1 MAMASRGIGFGLSS
15 FVQGACRTCKQRT
28 YLFNGYQ
35 QACFRGLQTS
45 SIAREKLF
53 DKVLIANRGE
63 IACRVMKTCKRLG
76 IKTVAIYSEA
86 DANALHVKMAD
97 ESFCVGP
104 PPTNQSYLNMDA
116 IMEAINITGAQAVHP
131 GYGFLSENSKF
142 VARLEKAGVTFIGPN
157 AAAMQAMGDKIQS
170 KLIGK
175 KAGVSIIPGFEG
187 VVKDD
192 EDAVRIA
199 NEIGYPVMIKAS
211 AGGGGKGMR
220 IAWNDDETKEG
231 FRLSSQEASSSFGD
245 DRLLVEK
252 FIDNPRHIE
261 IQVVGDKHGN
271 AVYVNERECS
281 IQRRNQ
287 KVIEESPSP
296 FVDPDMRK
304 AMGQQAVALAKE
316 VGYDSAGT
324 VECLVDSQKNFY
336 FLEMNTRLQ
345 VEHPITEMV
354 AGVDLVEHMIRVA
367 AGHPLGITQA
377 DIPINGWAVECRVY
391 AEDPYK
397 NFGLP
402 SIGRL
407 YKYIEP
413 THIPNVRC
421 DSGIIEGSEI
431 SIYYDSM
438 ISKLA
443 THGATRNEALDT
455 MNKALDSYVIRGVTY
470 NVSLLR
476 DVLNHPKFRLGDITT
491 KFLPQE
497 YPSGFKGHQLTEH
510 ERDELLATTAYF
522 FVQRSLRAKTFKNQ
536 EKQNAVIKKEQS
548 WDLMI
553 TLNKEDYPVIVKA
566 KPEGGFKVTVEG
578 RSVDFSTTSK
588 LSDPVF
594 EARVNGNTALLQT
607 LKKEGNLFKIQH
619 YGTTYKLRVHTQ
631 DQYEY
636 MKYMPEIK
644 EEDMSPF
651 LKSPMPGTVVS
662 VAVSVGDEVHEG
674 QELAVVEA
682 MKMQNSLHAGLS
694 GTVKA
699 VNFAAGDKVGEGDI
713 MVEIEHHPDH

>member
-1 MAMASRGIGFGLSS
+1 MATRGAKFGISVLL
-15 FVQGACRTCKQRT
+15 QGSCRAYKQQQT
-28 YLFNGYQ
+28 YLLNGYQ
-35 QACFRGLQTS
+35 LPFRGLQTS
-45 SIAREKLF
+45 AVTNEKLF

-76 IKTVAIYSEA
+76 IKTVAVYSEA

-116 IMEAINITGAQAVHP
+116 IMDAINTSGAQAVHP

-142 VARLEKAGVTFIGPN
+142 VSRLEKANVAFIGPN

-175 KAGVSIIPGFEG
+175 KAGVNIIPGFEG

-199 NEIGYPVMIKAS
+199 NKIGYPVMIKAS

-231 FRLSSQEASSSFGD
+231 FRLSSQEARSSFGD

-261 IQVVGDKHGN
+261 IQVLGDKYGN

-296 FVDPDMRK
+296 FVDPDMRR

-316 VGYDSAGT
+316 VSYDSAGT

-354 AGVDLVEHMIRVA
+354 AGVDLVEHMIKVA
-367 AGHPLGITQA
+367 AGHPLSITQA

-438 ISKLA
+438 ICKLV
-443 THGATRNEALDT
+443 THGNTRNEALDT

-476 DVLNHPKFRLGDITT
+476 DVLNHPKFRMGNITT
-491 KFLPQE
+491 KFLPEE
-497 YPSGFKGHQLTEH
+497 YPSGFKGHQLTEQ

-522 FVQRSLRAKTFKNQ
+522 FVQRAKKAKSFKNQ
-536 EKQNAVIKKEQS
+536 SKLNAVSKKQDS
-548 WDLMI
+548 WDLVI
-553 TLNKEDYPVIVKA
+553 TLRKEDYPVNVKSYPDGRFEVA
-566 KPEGGFKVTVEG
+566 VQGRTVEFRTASG
-578 RSVDFSTTSK
+578 

-594 EARVNGNTALLQT
+594 QAKINGNDVLLQM
-607 LKKEGNLFKIQH
+607 LKKGGNRFDIQH
-619 YGTTYKLRVHTQ
+619 YGTTYKLRVHSQ

-636 MKYMPEIK
+636 LKYMPEIK

-662 VAVSVGDEVHEG
+662 VAVSVGDTVHEG

-699 VNFAAGDKVGEGDI
+699 VHYSAGDKVGEGDI

>member
-1 MAMASRGIGFGLSS
+1 MGKKHSTATLHQKSL
-15 FVQGACRTCKQRT
+15 
-28 YLFNGYQ
+28 LNGHQMWY
-35 QACFRGLQTS
+35 RGLRTS
-45 SIAREKLF
+45 VGPE
-53 DKVLIANRGE
+53 E
-63 IACRVMKTCKRLG
+63 KTCKRLG
-76 IKTVAIYSEA
+76 IKTVAVYSEA
-86 DANALHVKMAD
+86 DASALHVKMAD

-104 PPTNQSYLNMDA
+104 PQTNQSYLNMDA
-116 IMEAINITGAQAVHP
+116 IMDAISTSGAQAVHP

-142 VARLEKAGVTFIGPN
+142 VARLEKANVAFVGPN

-175 KAGVSIIPGFEG
+175 KAGVNIIPGFEG

-192 EDAVRIA
+192 LDAVRIA

-245 DRLLVEK
+245 DRLLVE
-252 FIDNPRHIE
+252 N
-261 IQVVGDKHGN
+261 
-271 AVYVNERECS
+271 
-281 IQRRNQ
+281 
-287 KVIEESPSP
+287 P

-304 AMGQQAVALAKE
+304 AMGQQAIALAKE

-367 AGHPLGITQA
+367 AGHPLNITQA

-438 ISKLA
+438 ICKLV
-443 THGATRNEALDT
+443 THENTRNEALDT

-476 DVLNHPKFRLGDITT
+476 DVLNHPKL
-491 KFLPQE
+491 
-497 YPSGFKGHQLTEH
+497 
-510 ERDELLATTAYF
+510 
-522 FVQRSLRAKTFKNQ
+522 
-536 EKQNAVIKKEQS
+536 NAVSAKQDT
-548 WDLMI
+548 WDLVI
-553 TLNKEDYPVIVKA
+553 SLKKEDYPVNVKSCSD
-566 KPEGGFKVTVEG
+566 G
-578 RSVDFSTTSK
+578 R
-588 LSDPVF
+588 F
-594 EARVNGNTALLQT
+594 EM
-607 LKKEGNLFKIQH
+607 LKKKGNRFDIQH

-631 DQYEY
+631 EQYQYLE
-636 MKYMPEIK
+636 YMPEIK
-644 EEDMSPF
+644 
-651 LKSPMPGTVVS
+651 
-662 VAVSVGDEVHEG
+662 EVHEG

-694 GTVKA
+694 GTIKA
-699 VNFAAGDKVGEGDI
+699 VHCKAGDKVGEGDI
-713 MVEIEHHPDH
+713 MVEIESHPDH

>member
-1 MAMASRGIGFGLSS
+1 MAGKSVGSGISS
-15 FVQGACRTCKQRT
+15 LLQGSCKFCKQRAAWFKRYPQT
-28 YLFNGYQ
+28 W
-35 QACFRGLQTS
+35 FRGLQTS
-45 SIAREKLF
+45 AARNEQLF
-53 DKVLIANRGE
+53 DKILIANRGE

-86 DANALHVKMAD
+86 DANALHVKTAD

-116 IMEAINITGAQAVHP
+116 IMEALHTTGAQAVHP
-131 GYGFLSENSKF
+131 GYGFLSENGKF
-142 VARLEKAGVTFIGPN
+142 VAMLEKAGITFIGPN
-157 AAAMQAMGDKIQS
+157 AAAIQAMGDKIQS

-175 KAGVSIIPGFEG
+175 KAGVNIIPGFEG
-187 VVKDD
+187 VVKND

-220 IAWNDDETKEG
+220 IAWNDEETKEG
-231 FRLSSQEASSSFGD
+231 FRLSSQEARSSFGD

-261 IQVVGDKHGN
+261 IQVLGDKYGN

-304 AMGQQAVALAKE
+304 AMGEQAVALAKE

-367 AGHPLGITQA
+367 ADHPLNITQA

-413 THIPNVRC
+413 THLPNVRC

-438 ISKLA
+438 ISKLV
-443 THGATRNEALDT
+443 THSPTRNEALDL

-476 DVLNHPKFRLGDITT
+476 DVLNHPKFRLGTITT
-491 KFLPQE
+491 KFLPEE
-497 YPSGFKGHQLTEH
+497 YPSGFKGHQLTDE

-522 FVQRSLRAKTFKNQ
+522 FVQRARKAMAFKNQ
-536 EKQNAVIKKEQS
+536 SKLNAVSKKPS
-548 WDLMI
+548 AWDLVI
-553 TLNKEDYPVIVKA
+553 TLQKADYPVMIQA
-566 KPEGGFKVTVEG
+566 KEDGNFEVSIDGKQ
-578 RSVDFSTTSK
+578 VDFNTSSG

-594 EARVNGNTALLQT
+594 GAKINGNDVLLQT
-607 LKKEGNLFKIQH
+607 LKKEGNLFAIQH
-619 YGTTYKLRVHTQ
+619 YGTTYKLRVHTK

-636 MKYMPEIK
+636 MKYMPEK
-644 EEDMSPF
+644 QEEDMSPF

-662 VAVSVGDEVHEG
+662 VAVNVGDTVHEG
-674 QELAVVEA
+674 QELTVVEA

-694 GTVKA
+694 GTVKK
-699 VNFAAGDKVGEGDI
+699 VNFKAGDKVGEGDI

>member
-1 MAMASRGIGFGLSS
+1 MAGKSVGSGISS
-15 FVQGACRTCKQRT
+15 LLQGSCKFCKQRAIWFKRYPQT
-28 YLFNGYQ
+28 WL
-35 QACFRGLQTS
+35 RGLQTS
-45 SIAREKLF
+45 AARNEQLF
-53 DKVLIANRGE
+53 DKILIANRGE

-86 DANALHVKMAD
+86 DANALHVKTAD

-116 IMEAINITGAQAVHP
+116 IMEALHTTGAQAVHP
-131 GYGFLSENSKF
+131 GYGFLSENGKF
-142 VARLEKAGVTFIGPN
+142 VAMLEKAGITFIGPN
-157 AAAMQAMGDKIQS
+157 AAAIQAMGDKIQS

-175 KAGVSIIPGFEG
+175 KAGVNIIPGFEG
-187 VVKDD
+187 VVKND

-220 IAWNDDETKEG
+220 IAWNDEETKEG
-231 FRLSSQEASSSFGD
+231 FRLSSQEARSSFGD

-261 IQVVGDKHGN
+261 IQVLGDKYGN

-296 FVDPDMRK
+296 FVDPDTRK
-304 AMGQQAVALAKE
+304 AMGEQAVALAKE

-367 AGHPLGITQA
+367 ANHPLNITQA

-413 THIPNVRC
+413 THLPNVRC

-438 ISKLA
+438 ISKLV
-443 THGATRNEALDT
+443 THSPTRNEALDL

-476 DVLNHPKFRLGDITT
+476 DVLNHPKFRLGTITT
-491 KFLPQE
+491 KFLPEE
-497 YPSGFKGHQLTEH
+497 YPSGFKGHQLTEE

-522 FVQRSLRAKTFKNQ
+522 FVQRARKAMAFKNQ
-536 EKQNAVIKKEQS
+536 SKLNAVSKKPS
-548 WDLMI
+548 AWDLVI
-553 TLNKEDYPVIVKA
+553 TLQKADYPVVIRAREDGNFEVSIDGKQ
-566 KPEGGFKVTVEG
+566 
-578 RSVDFSTTSK
+578 VDFNTSSG

-594 EARVNGNTALLQT
+594 GAKINGNDVLLQT
-607 LKKEGNLFKIQH
+607 LKKEGNLFAIQH
-619 YGTTYKLRVHTQ
+619 YGTTYKLRVHTK

-636 MKYMPEIK
+636 MKYMPEK
-644 EEDMSPF
+644 QEEDMSPF

-662 VAVSVGDEVHEG
+662 VAVNVGDTVHEG

-694 GTVKA
+694 GTIKK
-699 VNFAAGDKVGEGDI
+699 VNFKAGDKVGEGDI

>member
-1 MAMASRGIGFGLSS
+1 MASRGIGFGISS
-15 FVQGACRTCKQRT
+15 LLQGSCRACKQQPF
-28 YLFNGYQ
+28 LVNGYQ
-35 QACFRGLQTS
+35 QMSLRGLRTS
-45 SIAREKLF
+45 TAANEKLF
-53 DKVLIANRGE
+53 DKILIANRGE

-76 IKTVAIYSEA
+76 IKTVAVYSEA

-97 ESFCVGP
+97 EAFCVGP
-104 PPTNQSYLNMDA
+104 PPTNKSYLNMDA
-116 IMEAINITGAQAVHP
+116 IMEAISTTGAQAVHP

-142 VARLEKAGVTFIGPN
+142 VSKLENAGVAFIGPN

-175 KAGVSIIPGFEG
+175 KAGVNIIPGFEG

-192 EDAVRIA
+192 NDAVRIA
-199 NEIGYPVMIKAS
+199 NDIGYPVMIKAS

-261 IQVVGDKHGN
+261 IQVLGDKYGN

-324 VECLVDSQKNFY
+324 VECLVDSRKNFY

-367 AGHPLGITQA
+367 AGHPLSITQA

-438 ISKLA
+438 ISKLV
-443 THGATRNEALDT
+443 THGNTRNEALDI

-476 DVLNHPKFRLGDITT
+476 DVLNHPKFRMGDITT
-491 KFLPQE
+491 KFLPLE

-522 FVQRSLRAKTFKNQ
+522 FVQRARKARAFKNQ
-536 EKQNAVIKKEQS
+536 NKLNAVSKRQDT
-548 WDLMI
+548 WDLVV
-553 TLNKEDYPVIVKA
+553 TLNKEDYPVNVKSL
-566 KPEGGFKVTVEG
+566 PDGRFQVTAEG
-578 RSVDFSTTSK
+578 RTVDFSTSSG

-594 EARVNGNTALLQT
+594 EAQINGNNVLLQT

-631 DQYEY
+631 EQFEY

-662 VAVSVGDEVHEG
+662 VSVSVGDSVHEG

-699 VNFAAGDKVGEGDI
+699 VHFKAGDKVGEGDV
-713 MVEIEHHPDH
+713 MVEIEHHPDQ

>member
-1 MAMASRGIGFGLSS
+1 
-15 FVQGACRTCKQRT
+15 
-28 YLFNGYQ
+28 
-35 QACFRGLQTS
+35 
-45 SIAREKLF
+45 
-53 DKVLIANRGE
+53 
-63 IACRVMKTCKRLG
+63 
-76 IKTVAIYSEA
+76 
-86 DANALHVKMAD
+86 
-97 ESFCVGP
+97 
-104 PPTNQSYLNMDA
+104 
-116 IMEAINITGAQAVHP
+116 
-131 GYGFLSENSKF
+131 
-142 VARLEKAGVTFIGPN
+142 
-157 AAAMQAMGDKIQS
+157 
-170 KLIGK
+170 
-175 KAGVSIIPGFEG
+175 
-187 VVKDD
+187 
-192 EDAVRIA
+192 
-199 NEIGYPVMIKAS
+199 MIKAS

-261 IQVVGDKHGN
+261 IQVLGDKHGN

-304 AMGQQAVALAKE
+304 AMGQQAIALAKE

-367 AGHPLGITQA
+367 AGHPLNITQA

-438 ISKLA
+438 ICKLV
-443 THGATRNEALDT
+443 THENTRNEALDT

-476 DVLNHPKFRLGDITT
+476 DVLNHPKFRKGDITT

-497 YPSGFKGHQLTEH
+497 YPSGFKGHQLTEQ

-522 FVQRSLRAKTFKNQ
+522 FVQRALKARTFKNQ
-536 EKQNAVIKKEQS
+536 SKLNAVSAKQDT
-548 WDLMI
+548 WDL
-553 TLNKEDYPVIVKA
+553 VI
-566 KPEGGFKVTVEG
+566 
-578 RSVDFSTTSK
+578 S
-588 LSDPVF
+588 
-594 EARVNGNTALLQT
+594 
-607 LKKEGNLFKIQH
+607 LKKEDHPVNVKSCPDGRFEVNINGRTTDLMTSSGLADPLFEAKINGNDVILQMLKKKGNHFDIQH

-631 DQYEY
+631 EQYQYLE
-636 MKYMPEIK
+636 YMPEIK

-662 VAVSVGDEVHEG
+662 VAVSVGDTVHEG

-694 GTVKA
+694 GTIKA
-699 VNFAAGDKVGEGDI
+699 VHCKAGDKVGEGDI
-713 MVEIEHHPDH
+713 MVEIENHPDH

>member
-1 MAMASRGIGFGLSS
+1 MATGGAKFWISS
-15 FVQGACRTCKQRT
+15 LLRSSCEVCKLHQKS
-28 YLFNGYQ
+28 LLNGHQMWY
-35 QACFRGLQTS
+35 RGLRTS
-45 SIAREKLF
+45 VGREEKLF
-53 DKVLIANRGE
+53 DKILIANRGE

-76 IKTVAIYSEA
+76 IKTVAVYSEA
-86 DANALHVKMAD
+86 DASALHVKMAD

-104 PPTNQSYLNMDA
+104 PQTNQSYLNMDA
-116 IMEAINITGAQAVHP
+116 IMDAISTSGAQAVHP

-142 VARLEKAGVTFIGPN
+142 VARLEKANVAFIGPN

-175 KAGVSIIPGFEG
+175 KAGVNIIPGFQG

-192 EDAVRIA
+192 LDAVRIA

-261 IQVVGDKHGN
+261 IQVLGDKHGN

-304 AMGQQAVALAKE
+304 AMGQQAIALAKE

-367 AGHPLGITQA
+367 AGHPLNITQA

-438 ISKLA
+438 ICKLV
-443 THGATRNEALDT
+443 THENTRNEALDT

-476 DVLNHPKFRLGDITT
+476 DVLNHPKFRKGDITT

-497 YPSGFKGHQLTEH
+497 YPSGFKGHQLTEQ

-522 FVQRSLRAKTFKNQ
+522 FVQRALKARTFKNQ
-536 EKQNAVIKKEQS
+536 SKLNAVSTKQDT
-548 WDLMI
+548 WDLVI
-553 TLNKEDYPVIVKA
+553 SLKKEDYPVNVKSCSD
-566 KPEGGFKVTVEG
+566 G
-578 RSVDFSTTSK
+578 RFEVNINGRTTDLMTSSG
-588 LSDPVF
+588 LADPLF
-594 EARVNGNTALLQT
+594 EAKINGNDVILQM
-607 LKKEGNLFKIQH
+607 LKKKGNLFDIQH

-631 DQYEY
+631 EQYQYLE
-636 MKYMPEIK
+636 YMPEIK

-662 VAVSVGDEVHEG
+662 VAVSVGDTVHEG

-694 GTVKA
+694 GTIKA
-699 VNFAAGDKVGEGDI
+699 VHCKAGNKVGEGDI
-713 MVEIEHHPDH
+713 MVEIENHPDH

>member
-1 MAMASRGIGFGLSS
+1 MATRGAKFGISVLL
-15 FVQGACRTCKQRT
+15 QGSCRAYKQQT
-28 YLFNGYQ
+28 YLLNGYQ
-35 QACFRGLQTS
+35 LPFRGLQTS
-45 SIAREKLF
+45 AVTNEKLF

-76 IKTVAIYSEA
+76 IKTVAVYSEA

-116 IMEAINITGAQAVHP
+116 IMDAINTSGAQAVHP

-142 VARLEKAGVTFIGPN
+142 VSRLEKANVAFIGPN

-175 KAGVSIIPGFEG
+175 KAGVNIIPGFEG

-231 FRLSSQEASSSFGD
+231 FRLSSQEARSSFGD

-261 IQVVGDKHGN
+261 IQVLGDKYGN

-287 KVIEESPSP
+287 KVVEESPSP
-296 FVDPDMRK
+296 FVDPDMRR

-316 VGYDSAGT
+316 VSYDSAGT

-367 AGHPLGITQA
+367 AGHPLSITQA

-438 ISKLA
+438 ICKLV
-443 THGATRNEALDT
+443 THGNTRNEALNT

-476 DVLNHPKFRLGDITT
+476 DVLNHPKFRMGNITT
-491 KFLPQE
+491 KFLPEE
-497 YPSGFKGHQLTEH
+497 YPSGFKGHQLTEQ

-522 FVQRSLRAKTFKNQ
+522 FVQRAKKAKSFKNQ
-536 EKQNAVIKKEQS
+536 SKLNAVSKKQDS
-548 WDLMI
+548 WDLVI
-553 TLNKEDYPVIVKA
+553 TLRKEDYPVNVKSY
-566 KPEGGFKVTVEG
+566 PDG
-578 RSVDFSTTSK
+578 RFEVAVQGRTAEFRTASG

-594 EARVNGNTALLQT
+594 QAKINGNDVLLQM
-607 LKKEGNLFKIQH
+607 LKKGGNRFDIQH

-636 MKYMPEIK
+636 LKYMPEIK

-662 VAVSVGDEVHEG
+662 VAVSVGDTVHEG

-699 VNFAAGDKVGEGDI
+699 VHYSAGDKVGEGDI